1 MIQTEVLWVNQPPTE
16 KRRASGM
23 VHGRFDKQLWR
34 STFCSV
40 LFRFS
45 RGVWQMLRHQL
56 LKEQIL
62 HVVGVPRVHT
72 VESF

>member
-45 RGVWQMLRHQL
+45 RGVWQML
-56 LKEQIL
+56 
-62 HVVGVPRVHT
+62 
-72 VESF
+72 